1 MTTPKAHRTK
11 KTGLGAEAWFAP
23 SALPEATNV
32 TEPQASLAA
41 PQSTRTEEEP
51 QGDGKIRRTLAL
63 TPHAYLLLERMKLHL
78 LETAGKKA
86 TLGELVEEAVLD
98 LARKLG
104 VRSGSSMQ

>member
-23 SALPEATNV
+23 SALPDATHV
-32 TEPQASLAA
+32 TEPPASLAT
-41 PQSTRTEEEP
+41 PQATRAEEEP

-78 LETAGKKA
+78 LETEGKKA
-86 TLGELVEEAVLD
+86 TLGELIEEAVLD
-98 LARKLG
+98 LASKLG
-104 VRSGSSMQ
+104 VRSGSGKE

>member
-1 MTTPKAHRTK
+1 MTTPNAHRPK

-23 SALPEATNV
+23 SALPDATSE
-32 TEPQASLAA
+32 TEPPASLAA
-41 PQSTRTEEEP
+41 PQATRPEAAP

-63 TPHAYLLLERMKLHL
+63 TPQAYLLLERMKLHL
-78 LETAGKKA
+78 VETAGQKA

-104 VRSGSSMQ
+104 VRSVSGKE

>member
-1 MTTPKAHRTK
+1 MTTPKAQRTK

-23 SALPEATNV
+23 PALPDATTV
-32 TEPQASLAA
+32 TEPQATHIEA
-41 PQSTRTEEEP
+41 EP
-51 QGDGKIRRTLAL
+51 KGDGKIRRTLAL

-78 LETAGKKA
+78 LETEGKKA

-104 VRSGSSMQ
+104 VRSGSGKQ

>member
-1 MTTPKAHRTK
+1 MTTPKAQRAK

-32 TEPQASLAA
+32 TQPPATPLAA
-41 PQSTRTEEEP
+41 EP

-63 TPHAYLLLERMKLHL
+63 TPQAYLLLERMKLHL

-98 LARKLG
+98 LASKLG
-104 VRSGSSMQ
+104 VRSASAKK

>member
-1 MTTPKAHRTK
+1 MTTPNAHRTK

-23 SALPEATNV
+23 PDATTV
-32 TEPQASLAA
+32 TEPPARLAA
-41 PQSTRTEEEP
+41 PQATRPAAEP

-98 LARKLG
+98 LASKL
-104 VRSGSSMQ
+104 